1 MRSAIAIKERTTMT
15 NDAKKTHG
23 EGAEARPELSTPV
36 VRFYLNVATADS
48 VVSRPGLE
56 PGPPD

>member
-1 MRSAIAIKERTTMT
+1 MT
-15 NDAKKTHG
+15 NDANKTHG